1 MFMRPQPA
9 RHGIN
14 RKSLWIAV
22 AIAPDMGLRAG
33 LAPPFI
39 GKRIAR
45 QRPAIVGHA
54 HNLAQARLQPLGL
67 FAIIETV
74 TGGQH
79 QAAIGQEGHAPA
91 KMHRRI
97 LGRADLE
104 DELGLHQPVPVQPG
118 AGNAGEVG
126 ALLSGGIAEVNQA
139 IIGKLRV
146 QHRVEQPALAG
157 QPHRRHAGNRPLLP
171 AGTEPPQP
179 PGTFRHQHITCRQK
193 RKAPR
198 VIQPAGHHLHLLR
211 LRRAGR

>member
-1 MFMRPQPA
+1 M
-9 RHGIN
+9 
-14 RKSLWIAV
+14 
-22 AIAPDMGLRAG
+22 
-33 LAPPFI
+33 
-39 GKRIAR
+39 
-45 QRPAIVGHA
+45 
-54 HNLAQARLQPLGL
+54 QPLRL
-67 FAIIETV
+67 FAIVETV
-74 TGGQH
+74 AGGQH

-104 DELGLHQPVPVQPG
+104 DELGLHQPIPVQPG

-146 QHRVEQPALAG
+146 QHHVEQPALAG
-157 QPHRRHAGNRPLLP
+157 QPHCWHAGNRPLLP

-179 PGTFRHQHITCRQK
+179 PGAFRHKHITCRQK

-211 LRRAGR
+211 LRRASR